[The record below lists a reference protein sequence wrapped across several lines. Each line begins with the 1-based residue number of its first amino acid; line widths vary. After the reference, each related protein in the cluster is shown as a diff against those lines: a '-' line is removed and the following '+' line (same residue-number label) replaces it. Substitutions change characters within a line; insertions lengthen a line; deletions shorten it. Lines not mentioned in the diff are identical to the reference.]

1 MLRKSKS
8 CPIIKMTI
16 KVAKVISCPDLS
28 KMKSRIFSY
37 SKYIAGKQAKRIKT
51 TRFERQIAVRNF
63 YSRL

>member
-28 KMKSRIFSY
+28 KIFSY
-37 SKYIAGKQAKRIKT
+37 SKYIACNQAKRIKT